1 MKSCQNHDKCG
12 ILGIGQQYRPPFAAT
27 HQWYESFPEMACGIL
42 PQKSDI
48 YFSVFFCV
56 CDLHATFLAVFF
68 LNIILL
74 GGARGL
80 LGRQV
85 KRRSSRR
92 LDRHESEGPAIRGWA
107 KKQTSAFDHS
117 KFPITVVIKIRWLS
131 IRQSSTYIPE
141 PQLYF
146 IIPHT

>member
-1 MKSCQNHDKCG
+1 VKSCQNHDDKCG

-48 YFSVFFCV
+48 YIFLFFFV
-56 CDLHATFLAVFF
+56 YVIYMLLFLLFFF

-107 KKQTSAFDHS
+107 KKQ
-117 KFPITVVIKIRWLS
+117 LS
-131 IRQSSTYIPE
+131 
-141 PQLYF
+141 LGDF
-146 IIPHT
+146 